1 MNKYLKNLIIA
12 FTLTASVTTM
22 SFADVEKWINISD
35 TQTIDSTYTTEQIL
49 KDKVEL
55 KKIYE
60 EIQEIDEQLS
70 NNDISKEKYLV
81 LTKEKE
87 EEYNT
92 LFSKLEKFGLI
103 KKSYKSNPDKPELIK
118 VEVGTDN
125 EIFNLLTNLNYL
137 KFQMQSLDDKLQ
149 DNEITKD
156 EYERLYKKY
165 YAEYEKESSNLKIVT
180 LKGGETLTK
189 IDGSEEIEAVEG
201 KIIDIKLDSSN
212 MGFDDEYFKNHK
224 DDFNKLEEKYN
235 NQEISDEEYSKAL
248 KELIKKINKS
258 SDSPS
263 DSLDIIE
270 VKNSGLIPASKEML
284 YTKDNIKNA
293 IKILEDLYNNGVITK
308 EQYEKKLKFYNEMSK
323 KYEKKN

>member
-92 LFSKLEKFGLI
+92 LFNKLEKFGLI